1 MLNVSSKMY
10 IFNDEDTSL
19 ITKEATDKGILNVIN
34 DIKKAKKILMM
45 HLHTKIQT
53 IHPM

>member
-19 ITKEATDKGILNVIN
+19 ITKEA
-34 DIKKAKKILMM
+34 KKILMM